1 VIVFLKGST
10 YVRKPSIELVMGDLG
25 IPMSKNHGVME
36 KWGYTGT
43 ACIPMAFDD
52 AKEKGLLKMG
62 EVVVFGGSGVGYKQ
76 SAAAFRMKG
85 GGNRRPEER
94 MAVKIVLG
102 IVLVALAV
110 LVAVGAWFYRHP
122 LAALARA
129 GRRSLKGARFVRTSW
144 ESAVGR
150 QTGFVAGQGPL
161 VVLLHGAGDQA
172 GGWSAVAP
180 KLAAAHRI
188 VVLDLAGHGESAP
201 RTGPIR
207 VQDVVDGLDAVLKA
221 ESASGPATLIG
232 NSLGAWVAFLEGAAH
247 PERVAR
253 IVAIN
258 GGPLKGDNETF
269 TLQPKSREEARKTV
283 AALRDSASPS
293 VPGYVLDDIVRQA
306 QEGPLARLAETA
318 GEMERYVMDG
328 KLSDFHIPVDIVW
341 GESDRMLTLDYARRL
356 QAQVAGSHLVTIP
369 GCGHAPATE
378 CPAMLTRILREI
390 LEGAGPSPKTPP
402 TPVAGGK
409 P

>member
-1 VIVFLKGST
+1 
-10 YVRKPSIELVMGDLG
+10 
-25 IPMSKNHGVME
+25 
-36 KWGYTGT
+36 
-43 ACIPMAFDD
+43 
-52 AKEKGLLKMG
+52 
-62 EVVVFGGSGVGYKQ
+62 
-76 SAAAFRMKG
+76 
-85 GGNRRPEER
+85 

-110 LVAVGAWFYRHP
+110 LVAVGAWFYTHP
-122 LAALARA
+122 LEALARA
-129 GRRSLKGARFVRTSW
+129 GRWSLNGAGFARRSW
-144 ESAVGR
+144 ESGAGR

-180 KLAAAHRI
+180 KLAAAHRV
-188 VVLDLAGHGESAP
+188 VVLDLAGHGESEP

-207 VQDVVDGLDAVLKA
+207 VQNVVDGLDAVLKA
-221 ESASGPATLIG
+221 ESASGPATLVG

-258 GGPLKGDNETF
+258 GGPLKGDNEAF
-269 TLQPKSREEARKTV
+269 TLQPKNREEARKTV
-283 AALRDSASPS
+283 AALRDPASPS
-293 VPGYVLDDIVRQA
+293 VLGYVLDDIVRQA
-306 QEGPLARLAETA
+306 RKGPLGRLAQTA
-318 GEMERYVMDG
+318 GEMERYVLDG
-328 KLSDFHIPVDIVW
+328 KLADFRIPVDIVW

-356 QAQVAGSHLVTIP
+356 QAQLPLARLVTIP
-369 GCGHAPATE
+369 GCGHAPANE
-378 CPAMLTRILREI
+378 CPATLSRVLVDMLD
-390 LEGAGPSPKTPP
+390 GAGPDPKTEA